1 MKIQSINGQF
11 SALGINSVKNT
22 KFNTPYVYAPI
33 TDSVSFKS
41 RDKQLLSASEGEAAA
56 NKLRTSTSGYR
67 GKFGERFNDKFVYSL
82 TSAVIQDMN
91 DRNQQISIV
100 AGDTREATKKYAP
113 EIRDMFTKNGI
124 DVLVPQLT
132 PNFTNQISPVASPVL
147 ALATKNF
154 NIPLSILLTASHNPW
169 DDGGYNFLTDEG
181 AVADDTTT
189 RPIVENLVSIT
200 QQGDTKKYTGK
211 AGKIIKFN
219 PYEIYKHHLEEKGI
233 IDFDKIKECKID
245 IFYED
250 FGGTGKYYFP
260 KLMKDNGIEIQKV
273 LSSKTEGPNPTK
285 GNLANLSS
293 EVTKST
299 NPLRIGLAT
308 DGDSDRF
315 GVVDENGKF
324 INTSDVILLCA
335 YHLIK
340 NKGMTEGT
348 IIKNQATSEKI
359 DVLANYFNQQGCD
372 IDVEQTP
379 VGFKYLGGKMLELEG
394 TAKEAIITG
403 EESGGLTV
411 RGHIPEKDGFVA
423 LATLLELIS
432 TERKPISEILQ
443 EINDKIGG
451 DFVSECMN
459 YTFKDDTAKNIA
471 VDSFNKYMTGEE
483 TQIAGINIDYERTQ
497 DINERLCEYK
507 KGGDGIKLYLED
519 GSAVIVRKSGT
530 EPLMRLYI
538 DAASQESFDALS
550 QELSLEAIALGGK
563 RK

>member
-189 RPIVENLVSIT
+189 RPIVENLVSDVVEKFPFLLYLYFCGLSSVY
-200 QQGDTKKYTGK
+200 GDLIQFGAKEMKKILLGMSGGVDSTY
-211 AGKIIKFN
+211 AISV
-219 PYEIYKHHLEEKGI
+219 LREKGYSVEGAVLVMHSYTETDAARDAAASLQVPLHI
-233 IDFDKIKECKID
+233 VDAQGAFDDIVVRDFCDAYRKGE
-245 IFYED
+245 
-250 FGGTGKYYFP
+250 T
-260 KLMKDNGIEIQKV
+260 
-273 LSSKTEGPNPTK
+273 PNPCILNT
-285 GNLANLSS
+285 
-293 EVTKST
+293 T
-299 NPLRIGLAT
+299 
-308 DGDSDRF
+308 RF
-315 GVVDENGKF
+315 
-324 INTSDVILLCA
+324 
-335 YHLIK
+335 
-340 NKGMTEGT
+340 
-348 IIKNQATSEKI
+348 
-359 DVLANYFNQQGCD
+359 
-372 IDVEQTP
+372 
-379 VGFKYLGGKMLELEG
+379 
-394 TAKEAIITG
+394 
-403 EESGGLTV
+403 
-411 RGHIPEKDGFVA
+411 
-423 LATLLELIS
+423 
-432 TERKPISEILQ
+432 ERK
-443 EINDKIGG
+443 GR
-451 DFVSECMN
+451 
-459 YTFKDDTAKNIA
+459 
-471 VDSFNKYMTGEE
+471 
-483 TQIAGINIDYERTQ
+483 GI
-497 DINERLCEYK
+497 
-507 KGGDGIKLYLED
+507 
-519 GSAVIVRKSGT
+519 
-530 EPLMRLYI
+530 
-538 DAASQESFDALS
+538 
-550 QELSLEAIALGGK
+550 
-563 RK
+563 